1 MGSLKVIQKI
11 TYVALIVSLVMACF
25 AFTAAGF
32 MVLGAM
38 GLGLM
43 NLLMEID
50 AIREI
55 LLELPSEI
63 LYASPVNLIAESI
76 IAAGQGIVLL
86 FAHRYFKNEQKDGT
100 PFTRRGAKEM
110 LILGIITAAVPL
122 VAISTSSTVAWV
134 GGISINVYNA
144 QDTALGLVLV
154 FMSFIFRYGADLAE
168 KAGEAVPSETEDK
181 PVETAPDAELPTLE
195 EETVSKETEN
205 D

>member
-1 MGSLKVIQKI
+1 MKSLKIIQKI
-11 TYVALIVSLVMACF
+11 AYVAWIVSLVLACF

-32 MVLGAM
+32 MVLGAL

-50 AIREI
+50 FMREI

-76 IAAGQGIVLL
+76 MAAGQGVVMM
-86 FAHRYFKNEQKDGT
+86 FVYRYFTNERRDGT

-110 LILGIITAAVPL
+110 MILGIITAAVPL
-122 VAISTSSTVAWV
+122 VAISTSSTVAWI
-134 GGISINVYNA
+134 GGISVSFSNA
-144 QDTALGLVLV
+144 DDMALGLLMV

-168 KAGEAVPSETEDK
+168 KAGEAVTPEAENK
-181 PVETAPDAELPTLE
+181 PAESAPAAELPTLTE
-195 EETVSKETEN
+195 EATDKEESK
-205 D
+205 